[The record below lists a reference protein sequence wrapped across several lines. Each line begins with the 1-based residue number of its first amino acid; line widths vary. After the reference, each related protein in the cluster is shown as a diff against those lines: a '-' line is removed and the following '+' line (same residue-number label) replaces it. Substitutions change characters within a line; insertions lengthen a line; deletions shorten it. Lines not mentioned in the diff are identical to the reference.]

1 MAKILDLGL
10 ARFHIDK
17 QSNVELTTAGQ
28 PMGTADYM
36 APEQVADTH
45 SVDIR
50 ADIYSLGCT
59 FYKILAGQPPFG
71 GVQYSSSF
79 DKMMAHRKE
88 TPPPILEFRPD
99 LPKRVVAVL
108 EQMLAKD
115 PAERFQKPADLAE
128 SLYPL
133 CAGANLPEMINKAWD
148 AAESA
153 PVPKARLEE
162 TPAEGQVHRRG
173 RPGRP
178 DAAETPRT
186 GAGGRFRHA

>member
-1 MAKILDLGL
+1 MSHNPYNLDGKLIMVTGAGVAKILDLGL

-79 DKMMAHRKE
+79 DKMMAHRRE
-88 TPPPILEFRPD
+88 TPPSILEFRPD
-99 LPKRVVAVL
+99 LPKRVLNRCPKTRPTSHRAIPPGPTPS
-108 EQMLAKD
+108 AS
-115 PAERFQKPADLAE
+115 RSCISGRW
-128 SLYPL
+128 SLQIP
-133 CAGANLPEMINKAWD
+133 
-148 AAESA
+148 
-153 PVPKARLEE
+153 
-162 TPAEGQVHRRG
+162 HR
-173 RPGRP
+173 
-178 DAAETPRT
+178 PRK
-186 GAGGRFRHA
+186 RR